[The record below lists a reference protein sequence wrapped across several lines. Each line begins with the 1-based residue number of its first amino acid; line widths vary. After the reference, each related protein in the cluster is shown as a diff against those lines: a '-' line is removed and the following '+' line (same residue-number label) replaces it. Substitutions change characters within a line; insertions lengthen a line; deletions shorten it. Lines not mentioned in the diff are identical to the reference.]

1 MGKFRHH
8 PRRPAFADYPAIP
21 EALIVAGSDERGAM
35 YGLYEV
41 SERLLGTDPQKF
53 WTDAVPHRV
62 KSARWD
68 QGMVV
73 QGPPTFRFRGWFV
86 NDEHA
91 LLGWHH
97 REGEDNSIKA
107 EDWAEIFETICR
119 MRGNFYTLIEYGQTP
134 TALRS
139 GWPAT
144 AAFTSPGHTCTCS
157 SPTPPTPSIRGLI
170 RGHGMLSAKRP
181 TANAILTAG

>member
-1 MGKFRHH
+1 
-8 PRRPAFADYPAIP
+8 
-21 EALIVAGSDERGAM
+21 M

-134 TALRS
+134 DSASLRLAS
-139 GWPAT
+139 D
-144 AAFTSPGHTCTCS
+144 
-157 SPTPPTPSIRGLI
+157 RGLYVT
-170 RGHGMLSAKRP
+170 GSHMHMLVANTSYAFDPGPHTWTWDAFCEKTYGKRYP
-181 TANAILTAG
+181 YSWMTQREKMLRFWEEEGVKRHKDHLAIWTV